1 MIKKIIE
8 NIKSKSNCTVLP
20 CAKISNDILSILP
33 DDIKEF
39 YTLCGGMILFED
51 KPYSVLGG

>member
-8 NIKSKSNCTVLP
+8 NIKSKFNCTVLP

-33 DDIKEF
+33 DDIEEF